1 MVPFIS
7 DLTFSAAIIAGLLAG
22 LSPCTLPTAVLVV
35 GYVGGSGE
43 ISRLRCFFL
52 TLSFVIGISLT
63 LAILGLI
70 ASGAGTVLQHISFVY
85 RILGIILVAMGLVV
99 AGILPWN
106 FGLGQESLMHFS
118 GSRRGIIGAFLLG
131 IPFALLASPCTIPIT
146 TAVLALA
153 ATKADLFFGFWFL
166 LFYAMARCLPLL
178 LVGTFTG
185 LLKSLLKG
193 QAFLNG
199 LQKFSALVL
208 IGLGVYFVFFI

>member
-1 MVPFIS
+1 MVPFINE
-7 DLTFSAAIIAGLLAG
+7 LTISAAIIAGLLAG
-22 LSPCTLPTAVLVV
+22 LSPCTLPTAALVV

-43 ISRLRCFFL
+43 VSRLRCFAL
-52 TLSFVIGISLT
+52 TLSFVAGISLT
-63 LAILGLI
+63 LAVFGLI
-70 ASGAGTVLQHISFVY
+70 ASGVGTVLQHLSFIY
-85 RILGIILVAMGLVV
+85 LILGILMVIMGLVA

-106 FGLGQESLMHFS
+106 FGFGQDSLKFFS
-118 GSRRGIIGAFLLG
+118 GSRGGMIGAFLLG

-185 LLKSLLKG
+185 LLKSVLKG

-208 IGLGVYFVFFI
+208 IGLGVYFIFFV